1 MFLSK
6 ELFMKRSM
14 QKGFTLIE
22 LMIVVA
28 IIGILAAVALPAYQD
43 YTVRAKVSEVM
54 LAASACRTDLTE
66 ALQTSSAIDVSAVL
80 PNACTVGDTKFV
92 NASVAG
98 TAGSATTSGSDANGK
113 IWIIAKQA
121 ALTQLTSTTNI
132 LTLLP
137 IQTGTTAVVGT
148 TDGGKAIASWRCGLA
163 ADGTTIPSKYLPASC
178 RGV

>member
-1 MFLSK
+1 
-6 ELFMKRSM
+6 MKRSI

-66 ALQTSSAIDVSAVL
+66 AVQTSSVIDVSAVL
-80 PNACTVGDTKFV
+80 PAACTVSDTKFV
-92 NASVAG
+92 NGSVVG
-98 TAGSATTSGSDANGK
+98 TAGSGTTSGADANGK
-113 IWIIAKQA
+113 IWVIAKQA
-121 ALTQLTSTTNI
+121 ALTQLTAATNA
-132 LTLLP
+132 LTLVP
-137 IQTGTTAVVGT
+137 IQVGTTAIVGT
-148 TDGGKAIASWRCGLA
+148 TDGGKAIATWRCGLVG
-163 ADGTTIPSKYLPASC
+163 DGTTILAKYLPASC